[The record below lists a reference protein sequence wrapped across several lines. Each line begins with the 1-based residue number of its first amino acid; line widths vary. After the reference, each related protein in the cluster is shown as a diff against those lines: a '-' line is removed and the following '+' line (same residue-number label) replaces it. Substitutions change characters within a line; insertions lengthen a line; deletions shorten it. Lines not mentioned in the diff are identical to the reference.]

1 MSPLRIVILVIL
13 ALVML
18 IITVLTW
25 GSIGSVA
32 LVFCLILMGLSLL
45 WQKVMT
51 NRDEDYFQTE

>member
-1 MSPLRIVILVIL
+1 MSRGRILLLVLMAVAML
-13 ALVML
+13 AAA
-18 IITVLTW
+18 ILTW